1 MGTLCYV
8 QKLSSIIQMFNNQK
22 DEIMKMKLA
31 LLLSFLFMMSVYAQQ
46 PVDKMADRVKEK
58 TEKLAKE
65 LSLTDSQKEKV
76 HQIVSKY
83 DGKMAE
89 LKMEGKEEKQEMKT
103 KFMELQQNCTA
114 EMKTVL
120 NADQF
125 SKYTDMMKS
134 KADQVKEKFHRRK

>member
-1 MGTLCYV
+1 
-8 QKLSSIIQMFNNQK
+8 MFNNQK
-22 DEIMKMKLA
+22 DEIMKMKFA

-89 LKMEGKEEKQEMKT
+89 LKMEGKEEKQEMKA

-125 SKYTDMMKS
+125 SKYTDMMKT
-134 KADQVKEKFHRRK
+134 KVDQVKEKFHRRK